1 MSKIKCCPK
10 CGGTIIVSRLNMY
23 SLSSPIGRR
32 GKLLKKT
39 KYHDDGTLD
48 QMLACC
54 ENYISQKCDVHWATD
69 EFVIDENG
77 YFVDD
82 KYTENSRG
90 W

>member
-1 MSKIKCCPK
+1 MIINCCPK
-10 CGGTIIVSRLNMY
+10 CGGTIIVSRLYMY

-39 KYHDDGTLD
+39 KHNDDGSLD

-54 ENYISQKCDVHWATD
+54 ENYISQECDVTWNSD
-69 EFVIDENG
+69 EFFLDENE
-77 YFVDD
+77 YFVDL
-82 KYTENSRG
+82 KYTEKSRG

>member
-1 MSKIKCCPK
+1 MKINCCPK

-23 SLSSPIGRR
+23 SLSSPIGKR

-39 KYHDDGTLD
+39 KYHDDGSLD

-54 ENYISQKCDVHWATD
+54 EKYISQECDVTWNGE
-69 EFVIDENG
+69 EFFLDENE
-77 YFVDD
+77 YFVDL
-82 KYTENSRG
+82 KYTESSKG